1 MVDVLKRR
9 VKPPRGIRS
18 VSDTVSQNTKKTMKQ
33 TFNFVL
39 SFSNLGVVVSIMD
52 NIALIYGLFNSFM
65 GEMIE
70 IKTKLSTS
78 LNNQKKLKP
87 LYGMVLNL
95 GRSFTN
101 VVIFGNATSGFQGS
115 EVTRT
120 KQLMSIPITRAG
132 LMGRVIDSLG
142 NPIDNSL
149 HKDNAKFEFF
159 KRLPIDTK
167 AIGIIARSAINEP
180 LQTGLVIVDATTPI
194 GQGQRELIIGD
205 RKTGKTTV
213 GIDTI
218 LCQKHNLISCIYVAV
233 GQKRSAIAKI
243 VHFLKQ
249 KGLFFKT
256 VVVSATSAE
265 PAALQFLA
273 PYTGC
278 TIGEAIAKR
287 GGRALIIYD
296 DLSKQAVAYRQLC
309 LILRRS
315 PGREAFP
322 GDVFYLHARL
332 LERAAKLS
340 ERYDH
345 GSFTALPIAE
355 TQVGDIAAF
364 VPTNLISITDGQIF
378 LEAEL
383 FNQGVRPAMNVGLS
397 VSRVGSKAQV
407 TAIKELAGKLKLQL
421 AEYREVQSFSAFA
434 SELDEATQLTI
445 QHGSKLVELLKQ
457 PSGQPLKVEHEV
469 CLLFAG
475 LSGYLETVEVSK
487 VGKFK
492 ANLLTQLS
500 QNNLLMNFNINKKIN
515 SSVFNK
521 AYSFMFLNK

>member
-1 MVDVLKRR
+1 MSNTILKNENQQNFFSSLFSDV
-9 VKPPRGIRS
+9 G
-18 VSDTVSQNTKKTMKQ
+18 M
-33 TFNFVL
+33 
-39 SFSNLGVVVSIMD
+39 VVSIMD
-52 NIALIYGLFNSFM
+52 SIALIYGLFNAFM

-70 IKTKLSTS
+70 IKTKLTKDAKVQ
-78 LNNQKKLKP
+78 NLKP

-95 GRSFTN
+95 GRAFTN
-101 VVIFGNATSGFQGS
+101 VVIFGNASSAFQGS
-115 EVTRT
+115 EVIRT

-149 HKDNAKFEFF
+149 HEDNSKFEFF
-159 KRLPIDTK
+159 KRVPIDTK

-205 RKTGKTTV
+205 RKTGKTTI

-218 LCQKHNLISCIYVAV
+218 LGQKDNLMSCIYVAV
-233 GQKRSAIAKI
+233 GQKRSSIAKI

-249 KGLFFKT
+249 KGLMFKT
-256 VVVSATSAE
+256 VVVSATSSE

-340 ERYDH
+340 DRYNY

-383 FNQGVRPAMNVGLS
+383 FNQGIRPAMNVGLS

-407 TAIKELAGKLKLQL
+407 NAIKELAGKLKLQL

-457 PSGQPLKVEHEV
+457 PAGNPLKVEQEV

-475 LSGYLETVEVSK
+475 LNGYLETIAVDDVAEFK
-487 VGKFK
+487 GK
-492 ANLLTQLS
+492 LLS
-500 QNNLLMNFNINKKIN
+500 QLNQINLLMHFDVHKKLN
-515 SSVFNK
+515 SSVFHK
-521 AYSFMFLNK
+521 AFSFILKN